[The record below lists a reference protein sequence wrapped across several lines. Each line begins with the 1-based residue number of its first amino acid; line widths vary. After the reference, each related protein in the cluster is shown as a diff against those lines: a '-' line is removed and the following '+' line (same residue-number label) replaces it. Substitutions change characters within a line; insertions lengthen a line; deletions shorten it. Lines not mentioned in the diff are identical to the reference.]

1 MNSVRLKRIIC
12 KQCGEH
18 IGDYYNS
25 GYMVGEIMLMA
36 TRPLGQFRQPGIK
49 IFKVDVAEH
58 FEKHGLI
65 EIVDARYDVFSQI

>member
-1 MNSVRLKRIIC
+1 MNSVSLKRIIC

-25 GYMVGEIMLMA
+25 GYMVGEIMLTA

-58 FEKHGLI
+58 FAKHGLI
-65 EIVDARYDVFSQI
+65 EIVDARNEPSSRI